1 MQVQVPV
8 THKIN
13 HLFNFLQN
21 HPSSIALN
29 LCKYSALFLALL
41 ATFHTIFIIKF
52 PKKTPSL
59 PPLIAEDDFGD
70 SEDETCSLSSMSSE
84 PEDNEEEEE
93 DENRSGEYFRL
104 KGSGNGDGFLR
115 SCRRSITDIFS
126 LSEIAN
132 SKSVVKLWDTIGF
145 GLGFGFDDFDSSV
158 VSLYGG
164 ADEKQSTLSSARMVS
179 AGENASENSA
189 LMIWDTRLRRRIP
202 AVVTEWVP
210 GNGNVVGIVSGGL
223 EKVCVR
229 DDGRYELTIL

>member
-8 THKIN
+8 THIIN
-13 HLFNFLQN
+13 HLFNFLHNQ
-21 HPSSIALN
+21 PSSIALN
-29 LCKYSALFLALL
+29 LCKYCALFLALL
-41 ATFHTIFIIKF
+41 VTFHTIFIIKF
-52 PKKTPSL
+52 PKKTPSI
-59 PPLIAEDDFGD
+59 PPLIAEDDFSD
-70 SEDETCSLSSMSSE
+70 NDDETCSLSSTSSKS
-84 PEDNEEEEE
+84 EDDHEEE

-158 VSLYGG
+158 VSVYDG
-164 ADEKQSTLSSARMVS
+164 ADEKQSVLSSAMMVS
-179 AGENASENSA
+179 AEENASENLA
-189 LMIWDTRLRRRIP
+189 LRIWDTRLRRRKP

-210 GNGNVVGIVSGGL
+210 GNRNGIGIVSDGL
-223 EKVCVR
+223 EKVYVR

>member
-41 ATFHTIFIIKF
+41 ATFRTIFIIKF

-59 PPLIAEDDFGD
+59 PPLIAQDDFSD

-84 PEDNEEEEE
+84 PEDDEE

-210 GNGNVVGIVSGGL
+210 GNGNVIGIVSGGL

-229 DDGRYELTIL
+229 DDRRYELTIL